1 MFRYALILTVLSL
14 FSGFAIPGGAAQEV
28 FFFPQ
33 IADGTAGGLT
43 LQTEFIFVN
52 TGADTTVT
60 LEFFDGSGNP
70 LSLELGSLGRGSMF
84 DIGLRKGQSTSEK
97 TPGTGDP
104 QGTIAVGYAR
114 VTAGSGVGATAVFTT
129 VDATSGI
136 VQSEAGVPATTPLS
150 TFTVFV
156 DSLGN
161 VDTGLA
167 ILKPPVS
174 NELALTTVG
183 DSGDLTLTLYDTSFN
198 PISAAV
204 GSSPFG
210 PVAPPIATTN
220 IPLGA
225 GQQLPQFV
233 SQFFAGNAEV
243 VAQAQEMQGTLTVK
257 VGGGQSVAAVTLRQ
271 NVAQQPGEV
280 TTLTTFPVV
289 PGAADADEL
298 IASLSVVG
306 EGQILVDVEPP
317 ADETVVGAIY
327 RVYSGNTKLG
337 EFVRSVEGAGP
348 INEVLALAESG
359 DGVSHVEVRLI
370 LSSGETSPVITAT
383 P

>member
-1 MFRYALILTVLSL
+1 
-14 FSGFAIPGGAAQEV
+14 
-28 FFFPQ
+28 
-33 IADGTAGGLT
+33 
-43 LQTEFIFVN
+43 
-52 TGADTTVT
+52 
-60 LEFFDGSGNP
+60 
-70 LSLELGSLGRGSMF
+70 MF

-161 VDTGLA
+161 VDTGLT

-243 VAQAQEMQGTLTVK
+243 VAQGGGPVRLGGECGVAVFTTQEMQGTLTVK

>member
-1 MFRYALILTVLSL
+1 
-14 FSGFAIPGGAAQEV
+14 
-28 FFFPQ
+28 
-33 IADGTAGGLT
+33 
-43 LQTEFIFVN
+43 
-52 TGADTTVT
+52 
-60 LEFFDGSGNP
+60 
-70 LSLELGSLGRGSMF
+70 MF